1 MTGLIPV
8 RKYAQKSFP
17 THFAAVARRPVYVAN
32 SLHQ

>member
-17 THFAAVARRPVYVAN
+17 THFAAVTRRPTVAN
-32 SLHQ
+32 SLRQ

>member
-8 RKYAQKSFP
+8 CKYAQKSFP

-32 SLHQ
+32 SLNQ